1 MIKMYRDMTDN
12 EINACIELS
21 EHNKLCVIKM
31 NHATRT
37 RNGEYSPMDAEL
49 IAGRTME
56 AKQESYDK
64 AQAAKGNN

>member
-12 EINACIELS
+12 
-21 EHNKLCVIKM
+21 KM